1 MGFPSQEYWSRI
13 PCPPPGDLLDPGI
26 EPLSPVS
33 PELVGGFFTTATLLE
48 ILEKKCIDL
57 DVQQNSVGIPALP
70 PTVCPQ
76 TSYLISLSY
85 RHLILWTTIK
95 KD

>member
-1 MGFPSQEYWSRI
+1 MEFSKLEHWSGLPFPT
-13 PCPPPGDLLDPGI
+13 PGDLLDPGI

-85 RHLILWTTIK
+85 RHLILWTNIK